1 MRLIDADKLKAD
13 NPLHMGQDVPYCTE
27 ETVEEI
33 IDNAPTVEAVPLSV
47 IEDIK
52 SEIWDS
58 GMNFGGE
65 YQGVWIRYRDIDNI
79 INKHISGKGM
89 NGQTDINL

>member
-1 MRLIDADKLKAD
+1 MRIGDEIYIHGYVSEIRKDIIIVE
-13 NPLHMGQDVPYCTE
+13 NGGGYFGTIPTEIVTTE
-27 ETVEEI
+27 EVVDLTEVVAML
-33 IDNAPTVEAVPLSV
+33 D
-47 IEDIK
+47 DIK

-79 INKHISGKGM
+79 INKHISGKEKE
-89 NGQTDINL
+89 

>member
-33 IDNAPTVEAVPLSV
+33 IDNAPTVEVVPLSV
-47 IEDIK
+47 IEDIVK
-52 SEIWDS
+52 GLTEYREGLICAHKNVYAGIVDHCITIVK
-58 GMNFGGE
+58 NGGK
-65 YQGVWIRYRDIDNI
+65 
-79 INKHISGKGM
+79 KHG
-89 NGQTDINL
+89 